1 MTRFRAA
8 LWRMR
13 RVSWPLLGLGLLVL
27 LAMPSARVW
36 TWGFVLGL
44 LVGLMNVNLLASSVR
59 RSVRLP
65 SRVGAAALTV
75 SGVIRFG
82 LVLALLAWILLMGP
96 PVAVAPLLVGLFL
109 PEMVVLAGVV
119 WGREPFDLEGDT
131 R

>member
-1 MTRFRAA
+1 
-8 LWRMR
+8 MR
-13 RVSWPLLGLGLLVL
+13 RVAWPLLGLGILVL
-27 LAMPSARVW
+27 AVLPSARAW

-65 SRVGAAALTV
+65 SGVGAAALTV

-96 PVAVAPLLVGLFL
+96 PVAVAPLLGGLFL